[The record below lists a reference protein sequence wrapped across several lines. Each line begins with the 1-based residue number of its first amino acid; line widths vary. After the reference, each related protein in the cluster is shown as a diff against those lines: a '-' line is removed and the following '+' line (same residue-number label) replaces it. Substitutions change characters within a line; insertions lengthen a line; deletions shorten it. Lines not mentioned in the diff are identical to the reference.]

1 RVHGGCPLPHPPP
14 RGRRQRNTRASR
26 TELVDAAWRA
36 GLGLPSPDPYLL
48 RVAGAR
54 NRSLVARYEWRS
66 GLRVSV
72 VRGGNPQLRPVFG
85 LSLCSGGAWRRGGLA
100 AGVLT
105 TDRGSRLERLQERP
119 QFPGADRLLH
129 EFRDPQPVGL
139 HLSFRPLLGR

>member
-1 RVHGGCPLPHPPP
+1 MPLPHRRRVVGD
-14 RGRRQRNTRASR
+14 RGIRELHEPSWSTQRGGRG
-26 TELVDAAWRA
+26 W
-36 GLGLPSPDPYLL
+36 GLPSPDPYLL

-119 QFPGADRLLH
+119 QFPGLIG
-129 EFRDPQPVGL
+129 FST
-139 HLSFRPLLGR
+139 SFAIPSRSACI